1 MHGYPD
7 LAVWTQGGGVYP
19 GYYARV
25 RFNGE
30 RYPIDSRPVFE
41 PKLKG
46 KVSGRLLI
54 DSNKPGA
61 PLYP

>member
-1 MHGYPD
+1 
-7 LAVWTQGGGVYP
+7 VYP